1 MAYNHIRAGKS
12 PRVSR
17 RTNNVFQVVEVRRT
31 YNWRGDAFLGQNP
44 GDSKL
49 RHADALL
56 LSYFFE
62 PVKCRRLSSTLGAQY
77 ELVQYL
83 FTMSTVPPC
92 WYRLMNLRDVSE
104 RQLESVR

>member
-1 MAYNHIRAGKS
+1 MAHNHIRTGKLPAAG
-12 PRVSR
+12 R
-17 RTNNVFQVVEVRRT
+17 RTNDVFQVVEVRRT

-56 LSYFFE
+56 PSYFFE
-62 PVKCRRLSSTLGAQY
+62 PVKCRRLSSTSLAGAQH
-77 ELVQYL
+77 ELVRYL

-104 RQLESVR
+104 